1 MSLFGAKKNLNVFVI
16 LLGELSDILNINSI
30 SYSPTIMTAGSD
42 FTLKASGELRE
53 DLIEGAYVHVFLNYG
68 ETTLVSR
75 TDDICQHL
83 ERKEGNS
90 IKCPVEKGLLKI
102 SQNFTLP
109 ISTPSVS
116 I

>member
-1 MSLFGAKKNLNVFVI
+1 
-16 LLGELSDILNINSI
+16 
-30 SYSPTIMTAGSD
+30 MTAGSD

-53 DLIEGAYVHVFLNYG
+53 NLIEGAYVHVFLNYG
-68 ETTLVSR
+68 KTTLVSR

-109 ISTPSVS
+109 ISTPSGQYDLTIIGHNGDHSPIGCLNAQVWVNPGS
-116 I
+116 YIDAKNN